1 MGPSVF
7 VERSRPQTF
16 LSRLGSSGISSNA
29 ISRDRLFII
38 SLSYAFFA
46 VSIRHG
52 WLQSWPLAIQNSTA
66 ERKKLSQIIY
76 GDAKIIIMTGRV
88 WWALLFVVRRARK
101 ASGGE
106 FAEQWVT
113 KDWRRGQ
120 KNGIER
126 CECVACWVP
135 TENYGEIGGKID
147 GRLCGYFG
155 ENLVV
160 AHYNRKC
167 HVYYNWWSEVVFGV
181 IELALIFFLWDMTRV
196 VVFIESMLSEW
207 HTTWKYNFQNRCL

>member
-46 VSIRHG
+46 VSIRCMAGFNLGH
-52 WLQSWPLAIQNSTA
+52 WPYRTRPQK
-66 ERKKLSQIIY
+66 ERNCHKLY
-76 GDAKIIIMTGRV
+76 MAMPKIIIMMGRV

-120 KNGIER
+120 KNGLER
-126 CECVACWVP
+126 CECVACWVS

-147 GRLCGYFG
+147 GWLCGYFG

-181 IELALIFFLWDMTRV
+181 IELALTIFLWDMTRV
-196 VVFIESMLSEW
+196 VVFIENMLSE
-207 HTTWKYNFQNRCL
+207 